1 MTAASPANPALSDLP
16 DWAAPHWPSADRMAA
31 DRMAHPDPLLPS
43 PSVTFGAEA
52 LARARRWATF
62 YPADEVLLDP
72 QGHFRP
78 QPRDQ
83 MQCSVHLYAVTRR
96 HMDGVRPDEGSVM
109 ARMRTLAQ
117 VEADPLQD
125 AASLGRLPTTSGLP
139 SGPAARLDQLLQTL
153 G

>member
-1 MTAASPANPALSDLP
+1 MTAAPPANPALPDLP
-16 DWAAPHWPSADRMAA
+16 DWAAPQWSAA
-31 DRMAHPDPLLPS
+31 DRTANPALLLSS
-43 PSVTFGAEA
+43 PPVTFGADA

-96 HMDGVRPDEGSVM
+96 HMEGVRPDEAAVM

-117 VEADPLQD
+117 VEAGPLQD
-125 AASLGRLPTTSGLP
+125 AASLGSLPPT
-139 SGPAARLDQLLQTL
+139 SGPADRLDQLLQTL

>member
-1 MTAASPANPALSDLP
+1 MTAAPPANPALPDLP
-16 DWAAPHWPSADRMAA
+16 DWAAPQWSAA
-31 DRMAHPDPLLPS
+31 DRTPNPDLLLSLLP
-43 PSVTFGAEA
+43 VTFGADA

-96 HMDGVRPDEGSVM
+96 HMEGVRPDEAAVM

-117 VEADPLQD
+117 VEAGPLQD
-125 AASLGRLPTTSGLP
+125 AASRGSLPTTSSLP